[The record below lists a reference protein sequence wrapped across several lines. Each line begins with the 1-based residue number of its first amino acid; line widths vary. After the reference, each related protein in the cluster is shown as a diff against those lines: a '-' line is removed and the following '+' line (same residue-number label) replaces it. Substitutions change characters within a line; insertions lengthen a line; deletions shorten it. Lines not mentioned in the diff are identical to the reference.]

1 MSQSRSSRSQIW
13 SGANLSNASSRQS
26 TQRTTISSKDPA
38 FEQAIIDAGY
48 YPYGYEYSD
57 DEDTP
62 IPNNIEELMEERL
75 GQPRPS
81 LSPSHFT
88 NGDFRNFQ
96 RENMKAKTEDRVRS
110 DVFPIIRGKAVIP
123 SGQSE
128 KFNHLTPLAGNISDA
143 QPDYYNGSRPAQLH
157 PDVRSNLGPYIIP
170 CTDTSRP
177 LLPNFFTEV
186 KGPKGDAIEL
196 KLQITQDL
204 GNGARGMHKLQS
216 YKQKNPTY
224 DGKAYTLGATYH
236 SGTGTLQ
243 MYAMHP
249 TEPARPG
256 GDPQY
261 HTTQING
268 FHMTGNRNT
277 FLEGATWF
285 RNARDWAKEKRD
297 DFIALAN
304 ERVDGEEAPSPDEPY
319 LASFTASSQNELS
332 ITSNTTH
339 QDSES
344 STDEL
349 ARDTDLPRKRH
360 AKSRQSGRRKR
371 TTASSSAQESTAVE
385 SWTFAKWRFHC
396 FRGETKVGSQKDC
409 PCDVWVYN
417 KDGWSNGGGKQW
429 CLWELDGTM
438 DYG

>member
-1 MSQSRSSRSQIW
+1 
-13 SGANLSNASSRQS
+13 L
-26 TQRTTISSKDPA
+26 ISLGFWRLVEPA
-38 FEQAIIDAGY
+38 LIDAGY
-48 YPYGYEYSD
+48 YPHGYEYPD

-62 IPNNIEELMEERL
+62 IPNNIEELIEERL

-81 LSPSHFT
+81 LSPSHFAD
-88 NGDFRNFQ
+88 GDFRNFQ

-110 DVFPIIRGKAVIP
+110 GVFPIITGRSVIP
-123 SGQSE
+123 SGENQ
-128 KFNHLTPLAGNISDA
+128 KFNHLTPLTGNISAA
-143 QPDYYNGSRPAQLH
+143 QPDYYNGSRLAQLH
-157 PDVRSNLGPYIIP
+157 PDVRRDLGHFIIP

-177 LLPNFFTEV
+177 MLPNFFTEL
-186 KGPKGDAIEL
+186 KGPKGDAAEMQ
-196 KLQITQDL
+196 LQITQDL
-204 GNGARGMHKLQS
+204 GNGARGMHKMQS
-216 YKQKNPTY
+216 YRQDEPVY
-224 DGKAYTLGATYH
+224 DGNAYTLGATYH

-249 TEPARPG
+249 TEPAQPG

-304 ERVDGEEAPSPDEPY
+304 ERVDEEEASLPDEPY
-319 LASFTASSQNELS
+319 LTSFTASSQNELS

-339 QDSES
+339 QGSGS

-349 ARDTDLPRKRH
+349 ARDTGLPRKRS
-360 AKSRQSGRRKR
+360 AKPHQSGRRKR
-371 TTASSSAQESTAVE
+371 PNASSSA
-385 SWTFAKWRFHC
+385 
-396 FRGETKVGSQKDC
+396 
-409 PCDVWVYN
+409 
-417 KDGWSNGGGKQW
+417 
-429 CLWELDGTM
+429 
-438 DYG
+438 